1 MSKSQYGTK
10 SFRYLSREF
19 QISKIVVLYIC
30 FSTFLLWDNKQKTK
44 RNIKKDYLF
53 AFIEAL
59 KYICTNIIDMRHF
72 QRSWHISCSRIKRN
86 NYKYKKRNYGV

>member
-30 FSTFLLWDNKQKTK
+30 FSGSV
-44 RNIKKDYLF
+44 
-53 AFIEAL
+53 L
-59 KYICTNIIDMRHF
+59 K
-72 QRSWHISCSRIKRN
+72 S
-86 NYKYKKRNYGV
+86 V